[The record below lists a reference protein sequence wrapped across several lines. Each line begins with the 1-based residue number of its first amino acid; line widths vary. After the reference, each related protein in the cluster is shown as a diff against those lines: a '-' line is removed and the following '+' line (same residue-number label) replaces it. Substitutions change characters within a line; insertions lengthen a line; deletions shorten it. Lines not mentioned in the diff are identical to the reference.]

1 MRVIQGR
8 RAGESGVIGQLIKGT
23 DGLDSHAVLTLGM
36 GEDGSSKTS
45 LTIMIN
51 NLRIKK
57 EVDPNTQGL
66 SSEDLFMK
74 NVNRVVYSAGELIL
88 FDNYRK
94 VGLVLE
100 VNPESLR
107 VLDEAN
113 RFVHVRTQE
122 VSRKVIVNTR
132 SANCID
138 CENNVISRMTYVKV
152 KDR

>member
-1 MRVIQGR
+1 
-8 RAGESGVIGQLIKGT
+8 
-23 DGLDSHAVLTLGM
+23 M

-45 LTIMIN
+45 LTMMIN

-57 EVDPNTQGL
+57 EVDPNAQGL
-66 SSEDLFMK
+66 CSEDLFKK

-113 RFVHVRTQE
+113 RFVHVRIQE
-122 VSRKVIVNTR
+122 VSRKVVVNPR

-138 CENNVISRMTYVKV
+138 CENNVIARLTYVKV
-152 KDR
+152 RDR